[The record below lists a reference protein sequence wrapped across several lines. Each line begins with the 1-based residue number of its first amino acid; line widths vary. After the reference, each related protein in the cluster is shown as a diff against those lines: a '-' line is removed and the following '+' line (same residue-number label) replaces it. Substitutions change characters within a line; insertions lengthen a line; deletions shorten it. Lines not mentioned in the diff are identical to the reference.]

1 PFIRSIVLKY
11 IDCKGFLQNKIRN
24 HLVEI
29 REIILVTFLFLI
41 FGVQVQLQLPYINF
55 TNYSL
60 IEILGFDIAIFSL
73 YGIYVAFLQFLTEND
88 KVYYLGVSKIRFM
101 LDNSVW
107 SQLTRAKLFH
117 IILLVSVLIPL
128 FSKSNI
134 EFNYQLQNIE
144 YLWQTCYI
152 ISIVVYIFLLKL
164 SISIVYGVFRLNL
177 ENVSKTVKKEDV
189 KEKDSRHK
197 EKIFNRF
204 GITDKINIS
213 VQRSFKDEF
222 WKIYKNQ
229 NQYRDDYIKVR
240 LQERITLVEK

>member
-1 PFIRSIVLKY
+1 
-11 IDCKGFLQNKIRN
+11 
-24 HLVEI
+24 
-29 REIILVTFLFLI
+29 
-41 FGVQVQLQLPYINF
+41 

-222 WKIYKNQ
+222 W
-229 NQYRDDYIKVR
+229 
-240 LQERITLVEK
+240 